1 MGEGDKLEDILLK
14 MDPEKRE
21 RLINSALEEFGN
33 NKFDK
38 ASTNTIVK
46 NAGISKGLLYHY
58 FDSKESL
65 YDYLM
70 IFTIKSIVDPIMNE
84 IGWDETDL
92 INRIKEI
99 AVIKLRVLEK
109 YPNLIVFSKAMYD
122 GKSVEDIKKIVDQY
136 IPDLYYQVYH
146 RNIDFSLFKDDI
158 DVQMAINTI
167 QWTVEKL
174 SEDNFEKFKRMN
186 KKLDLNEI
194 ISELNKY
201 LEMLRKVFYK

>member
-1 MGEGDKLEDILLK
+1 MKEGDKLEDVLLK
-14 MDPEKRE
+14 MDPEKRQ

-33 NKFDK
+33 NKFEK

-65 YDYLM
+65 YDYIM
-70 IFTIKSIVDPIMNE
+70 IFTIKSIVDPIINE

-92 INRIKEI
+92 ICRIKE
-99 AVIKLRVLEK
+99 AALIKLRVLEK
-109 YPNLIVFSKAMYD
+109 HPNIITFSKAMYD
-122 GKSVEDIKKIVDQY
+122 GKSIEDIKEIVNQY
-136 IPDLYYQVYH
+136 IPDLYYQLYH
-146 RNIDFSLFKDDI
+146 RNIDFSLFKDEV

-174 SEDNFEKFKRMN
+174 SEDYFEMAKRTN
-186 KKLDLNEI
+186 SKLDLNEI
-194 ISELNKY
+194 MPELNKY
-201 LEMLRKVFYK
+201 LDMLRKVFYK